1 MKIDRTARLFVTVGQ
16 DRTWSSPRHVE
27 LLKIWQAG
35 DAMVTHLMPW
45 KKVQRHGSK
54 RPINLSTKE
63 KSPELSALCRAI

>member
-1 MKIDRTARLFVTVGQ
+1 MKVTSLTCEMKIDRTARLFVTVGQ

-45 KKVQRHGSK
+45 KRKCKGMD
-54 RPINLSTKE
+54 PNDPST
-63 KSPELSALCRAI
+63 

>member
-45 KKVQRHGSK
+45 KKSAKAWIQTTHQPKHKG
-54 RPINLSTKE
+54 KE
-63 KSPELSALCRAI
+63 S